1 MQQIVKAITLAAVV
15 PAALA
20 DGTDTTPI
28 TKVLEMISGLQA
40 KIVGEGTAA
49 QKEYDEYAE
58 WCEDRSKNVD
68 FEIRTGKANVDELKA
83 HIEEE
88 KATQVELTTKI
99 EELAASLATASAD
112 LKAATGIRSAESA
125 DFAAE
130 EKELT
135 DVISTLERAIRVISK
150 GGASMLQLKNADNIV
165 SALGAMVQA
174 SMLNQAD
181 ASKLTA
187 LVQSSQSSD
196 DDSDDAGAPAAATYE
211 NKSGGIIDSLE
222 GLLEKAQEQLASAQ
236 QKETSALHNFE
247 MLKQSLED
255 EIKFGDSDSAA
266 AKKSAAA
273 SSEKQSVAEGDLE
286 VTSKDLAED
295 IKTLSG
301 LHGNCMTRAQD
312 FEAATKSRAEELG
325 ALAAAKKAIAEAT
338 GGAASQTYSLIQINS
353 ALASGADLAKFE
365 AVRMVKDL
373 ARKTKSAALAQLAS
387 RMQSVMRMGS
397 ADPFAKIKGMISQM
411 IEKLESDASADAS
424 HKGYCDKELSEAN
437 AKKEDL
443 DTSIAKLSTAID
455 QATARSANLK
465 EQVATLQKELAE
477 MAKAKA
483 SWDKFRN
490 EEGTAYAANK
500 AEMEEGLSGIKTALK
515 VLRDYY
521 AKDAA
526 HGSAG
531 GSSSGI
537 IGLIEVIESD
547 FSKGLA
553 EMTAVEENAQ
563 ATYDAAVRENEIT
576 KTAKEQDVK
585 YKNKEATGLDKA
597 VSDASNDRSGEQAEL
612 DAVVEYLGKLKEM
625 CIAKAEPYAEKVAR
639 REAEIAGLKEAL
651 TVLQGEAVLL
661 QSSRRSLR
669 AISQH

>member
-1 MQQIVKAITLAAVV
+1 
-15 PAALA
+15 
-20 DGTDTTPI
+20 
-28 TKVLEMISGLQA
+28 
-40 KIVGEGTAA
+40 
-49 QKEYDEYAE
+49 
-58 WCEDRSKNVD
+58 
-68 FEIRTGKANVDELKA
+68 
-83 HIEEE
+83 
-88 KATQVELTTKI
+88 
-99 EELAASLATASAD
+99 
-112 LKAATGIRSAESA
+112 
-125 DFAAE
+125 
-130 EKELT
+130 
-135 DVISTLERAIRVISK
+135 
-150 GGASMLQLKNADNIV
+150 
-165 SALGAMVQA
+165 
-174 SMLNQAD
+174 
-181 ASKLTA
+181 
-187 LVQSSQSSD
+187 
-196 DDSDDAGAPAAATYE
+196 
-211 NKSGGIIDSLE
+211 
-222 GLLEKAQEQLASAQ
+222 
-236 QKETSALHNFE
+236 
-247 MLKQSLED
+247 
-255 EIKFGDSDSAA
+255 
-266 AKKSAAA
+266 
-273 SSEKQSVAEGDLE
+273 
-286 VTSKDLAED
+286 
-295 IKTLSG
+295 
-301 LHGNCMTRAQD
+301 
-312 FEAATKSRAEELG
+312 
-325 ALAAAKKAIAEAT
+325 
-338 GGAASQTYSLIQINS
+338 
-353 ALASGADLAKFE
+353 
-365 AVRMVKDL
+365 MVKDL

-651 TVLQGEAVLL
+651 TVLEGEAVLL